1 MRYASVCSG
10 VEAASLAWEPLG
22 WRPAWFAEVEP
33 FPSAVLMH
41 RFGATRPLRPLDP
54 NDASSDKDRKTR
66 ESWMRQI
73 AAMPETGS
81 IPNLGDFTLIKD
93 SDYDKNIDLLVGG
106 CPCQSFS
113 VAGLRKGLTDAR
125 GNLSLEFV
133 KLAYNS
139 NAAGSSLKTWSA
151 YSAPEAS
158 EEAIL
163 PDSYRLCAD
172 GKSSHHLTVGADPA
186 SSNLPPTASAWHGG
200 YLTLNTPE
208 FPNFQGR
215 SRSEGDVSSLSDIL
229 VAGNVPQ
236 KYYLTVKCAE
246 GILRRAARRG
256 KTLPPVLEVA
266 LRMTVEARSVSM

>member
-1 MRYASVCSG
+1 MTRISIS
-10 VEAASLAWEPLG
+10 S
-22 WRPAWFAEVEP
+22 
-33 FPSAVLMH
+33 SAVAPVNH
-41 RFGATRPLRPLDP
+41 SASQACGKVSPTPEATYR
-54 NDASSDKDRKTR
+54 S
-66 ESWMRQI
+66 
-73 AAMPETGS
+73 
-81 IPNLGDFTLIKD
+81 
-93 SDYDKNIDLLVGG
+93 
-106 CPCQSFS
+106 
-113 VAGLRKGLTDAR
+113 
-125 GNLSLEFV
+125 NLSSWLTTQMP
-133 KLAYNS
+133 
-139 NAAGSSLKTWSA
+139 AGSSLKTWSA

-172 GKSSHHLTVGADPA
+172 GKSSHRLTVGVDPA
-186 SSNLPPTASAWHGG
+186 SSNLPPAASAWHGG

-229 VAGNVPQ
+229 VVGNVPQ

-266 LRMTVEARSVSM
+266 LRLTVGTRSASM